1 MTMKRKRSN
10 ETELEHQDL
19 TSNQAHNPNPD
30 LQPVL
35 QSGEPSAAANQAQ
48 QPVPELGESS
58 AAANKAKQPVPELG
72 ESPAASS
79 SSDSDSDNEEKAL
92 EEFFQEVAKEE
103 KFSDDELDH
112 PDNLVLAAEIER
124 QKQEE
129 EPAMGDH
136 LLTLNSP
143 SEPKILALQDLFDV
157 LTDLD
162 PIGLVFISGLILAVL
177 VLMALVVVLFKL
189 FFRSC
194 SFRKKG
200 NVKV

>member
-35 QSGEPSAAANQAQ
+35 QSGEPSAAANQAQQPIPELGEPSAAANQAQ

-157 LTDLD
+157 LTDLT
-162 PIGLVFISGLILAVL
+162 LL
-177 VLMALVVVLFKL
+177 VLSSSQGLFL
-189 FFRSC
+189 RFWF
-194 SFRKKG
+194 
-200 NVKV
+200 